1 MLAFMKPAVIFGGGD
16 DLQRPD
22 GIAPRFCGPFDR
34 DGRAAAPTELSDYG
48 LYSIATLVASI

>member
-1 MLAFMKPAVIFGGGD
+1 MKPAVIFGGGD